1 MPKLKIDGV
10 EVEVPEGYSILQAC
24 ETVGVEIPR
33 FCYHDK
39 LTVPA
44 NCRMCL
50 VEQTGAP
57 KPVASCAIKAADNMD
72 IKTRSDMV
80 HKARKGVM
88 EFLLIN
94 HPLDCPICD
103 QGGECDLQD
112 QALSYGF
119 DRSRYQENKRAVQDK
134 NLGPLVK
141 TSMNRCIHCTR
152 CIRFGEQIGGV
163 AELGLLGRG
172 EDTEV
177 GTFVEHFVTSELS
190 GNITDICPVG
200 ALLSKPYSFK
210 ARSWELRKTESID
223 VMDAVGSH
231 IRVDSRQAAEVLRVL
246 PRLNEEINE
255 DWISD
260 RTRFAYDGLKYQRLD
275 QPYIRKDGKLVPV
288 EWDEA
293 LNAAAMQIKN
303 TNCDAM
309 AALVGDLA
317 DCESIAAL
325 KDLMVMLGAPHM
337 DCRTDG
343 AEYEIVNRGSY
354 IMNSGI
360 AGIDQCDAV
369 LLVGTF
375 PRHEATMVNARI
387 RRAWVDRKIPVGVI
401 GENRDHSYPIQFLG
415 AGPMTVEELAKGG
428 TNFAAILEKAQRPM
442 IIVGAGTLARQDGTA
457 IQALLSEIATRYNVV
472 TPEWNGMNTLQLA
485 ASRVGALDLG
495 FLPQNGGLSTKGIFD
510 AAQSGRI
517 KTVFALAA
525 DEFDPS
531 DLGDA
536 FVIYQGHHGDRMAS
550 RADIILPGSAYTEKN
565 ALYVNTEGRVQQARQ
580 AVFPPGMAKE
590 DWKILRA
597 LSEKIGK
604 VLPYNS
610 HGELRRRMA
619 DMNPVFAALDVLS
632 VTPWQPV
639 GKAWPTAN
647 TPFVSP
653 VRNYYQTCAI
663 SRASIT
669 MAKCTEAFLN
679 RQEPVLR
686 AAE

>member
-10 EVEVPEGYSILQAC
+10 EVEVADGFSVLQAC
-24 ETVGVEIPR
+24 ELTGVEVPR

-50 VEQTGAP
+50 VEQVGVP
-57 KPVASCAIKAADNMD
+57 KPVASCAIRAAEGMD
-72 IKTRSDMV
+72 IKTKSPMV

-112 QALSYGF
+112 QAMGYGF
-119 DRSRYQENKRAVQDK
+119 DRSRFQENKRAVEDK
-134 NLGPLVK
+134 NLGPLIK

-177 GTFVEHFVTSELS
+177 GTFVEHFVSSELS
-190 GNITDICPVG
+190 GNITDVCPVG

-210 ARSWELRKTESID
+210 ARPWELRKTESID
-223 VMDAVGSH
+223 VMDAVGSN
-231 IRVDSRQAAEVLRVL
+231 IRIDSRSNAEVMRIL
-246 PRLNEEINE
+246 PRLNESINE
-255 DWISD
+255 EWIGD
-260 RTRFAYDGLKYQRLD
+260 RTRFAYDGLKMQRLD
-275 QPYIRKDGKLVPV
+275 QPYIRKNGKLVAV

-293 LNAAAMQIKN
+293 LNAAATQLN
-303 TNCDAM
+303 ATNGNEI

-317 DCESIAAL
+317 DCEAITAL
-325 KDLMVMLGAPHM
+325 KDLMLSLNVPHM

-343 AEYEIVNRGSY
+343 AEYDVSSRSAY

-360 AGIDQCDAV
+360 AGIDKCDAI

-387 RRAWVDRKIPVGVI
+387 RRAWVERQIPVTVI
-401 GENRDHSYPIQFLG
+401 GETRDHSYPVTYLG
-415 AGPMTVEELAKGG
+415 AGPKVIEDLLKQPIATAK
-428 TNFAAILEKAQRPM
+428 NPM
-442 IIVGAGTLARQDGTA
+442 IIIGAGALARKDGVA
-457 IQALLSEIATRYNVV
+457 IQALISQLAQRNGAV
-472 TPEWNGMNTLQLA
+472 TNDWNGVNTLQLA

-495 FLPQNGGLSTKGIFD
+495 FLPQQGGSSTNGILQG
-510 AAQSGRI
+510 AQNGSI
-517 KTVFALAA
+517 KTIFALGA
-525 DEFDPS
+525 DEINPAE
-531 DLGDA
+531 LGDA
-536 FVIYQGHHGDRMAS
+536 FVIYQGHHGDRLAS
-550 RADIILPGSAYTEKN
+550 RADIILPGAAYTEKN

-580 AVFPPGMAKE
+580 ATFPPGLAKE

-597 LSEKIGK
+597 LSDKIGK
-604 VLPYNS
+604 ALPYNS
-610 HGELRRRMA
+610 LGELRAHMTQI
-619 DMNPVFAALDVLS
+619 NPVFGQLDVLTA
-632 VTPWQPV
+632 TPWKAV
-639 GKAWPTAN
+639 GKAWPVDN
-647 TPFVSP
+647 SPFTSP
-653 VRNYYQTCAI
+653 VTNYYQTCAI
-663 SRASIT
+663 SRASVT

-679 RQEPVLR
+679 RQQPVLK

>member
-10 EVEVPEGYSILQAC
+10 EVEVEDGYSVLQAC
-24 ETVGVEIPR
+24 ELTGVEVPR

-39 LTVPA
+39 LSVPA

-50 VEQTGAP
+50 VEQVGAP
-57 KPVASCAIKAADNMD
+57 KPVASCAIKAADGME
-72 IKTRSDMV
+72 IKTKSPMV

-112 QALSYGF
+112 QAMAYGF
-119 DRSRYQENKRAVQDK
+119 DRSRFQENKRAVEDK
-134 NLGPLVK
+134 NLGPLIK

-163 AELGLLGRG
+163 TELGLLGRG

-177 GTFVEHFVTSELS
+177 GTFVEKFVSSELS
-190 GNITDICPVG
+190 GNITDVCPVG

-210 ARSWELRKTESID
+210 SRPWELRKTESID
-223 VMDAVGSH
+223 VLDAVGSN
-231 IRVDSRQAAEVLRVL
+231 IRIDSRSNAEVMRIL
-246 PRLNEEINE
+246 PRLNESINE
-255 DWISD
+255 EWIGD
-260 RTRFAYDGLKYQRLD
+260 RTRFAYDGLKAQRLD
-275 QPYIRKDGKLVPV
+275 QPYIRKNSKLVPV

-293 LNAAAMQIKN
+293 LNAAAEQLQKTA
-303 TNCDAM
+303 TNEI

-317 DCESIAAL
+317 DCEAITAL
-325 KDLMVMLGAPHM
+325 KDVMTSLGVNNL

-343 AEYEIVNRGSY
+343 AEYDVSSRSAY

-360 AGIDQCDAV
+360 EGIDQCDAI

-375 PRHEATMVNARI
+375 PRWEAAMVNARI
-387 RRAWVDRKIPVGVI
+387 RRAWVERQVPITVI
-401 GENRDHSYPIQFLG
+401 GEERDFNYPVTY
-415 AGPMTVEELAKGG
+415 AGPGPKALEELVKTG
-428 TNFAAILEKAQRPM
+428 FKAERPL
-442 IIVGAGTLARQDGTA
+442 IIVGAGALARRDGAA
-457 IQALLSEIATRYNVV
+457 IQAILSEFAQRNNVV
-472 TPEWNGMNTLQLA
+472 TADWNGMNTLQLA

-495 FLPQNGGLSTKGIFD
+495 FVPQNGGLSTKGIIEG
-510 AAQSGRI
+510 AKNGAI
-517 KTVFALAA
+517 KTIFALGA
-525 DEFDPS
+525 DEIDASEF
-531 DLGDA
+531 GKA
-536 FVIYQGHHGDRMAS
+536 FVIYQGHHGDRLAS
-550 RADIILPGSAYTEKN
+550 RADIILPGAAYTEKN

-580 AVFPPGMAKE
+580 ATFPPGLAKE

-597 LSEKIGK
+597 LSDKIGK
-604 VLPYNS
+604 ALPYNS
-610 HGELRRRMA
+610 LGELRARMVQI
-619 DMNPVFAALDVLS
+619 NPVFAQLDVRTA
-632 VTPWQPV
+632 TPWKPV
-639 GKAWPTAN
+639 GKAWPVDN

-653 VRNYYQTCAI
+653 IANYYQTCAI

-679 RQEPVLR
+679 RQEPVLQ